1 MAYTR
6 KQIIERLEK
15 ISADMS
21 LFYKSGCVNF
31 RYKGILY
38 RSDRRVAAGSSAPV
52 RADQRDHTSV
62 TL

>member
-21 LFYKSGCVNF
+21 LFYKSGCVN
-31 RYKGILY
+31 Y
-38 RSDRRVAAGSSAPV
+38 RGRTSD
-52 RADQRDHTSV
+52 TKK
-62 TL
+62 